1 MFSQSACSL
10 HMYKYELLLF
20 VVISSYHS
28 LCPLSAGEPDSPVL
42 TADEMKVERNSFSV
56 PVKQSDDGG
65 SPLQHYNIRYRQVG
79 ASVSRPVHVNDSSLV
94 FSVV

>member
-1 MFSQSACSL
+1 M
-10 HMYKYELLLF
+10 
-20 VVISSYHS
+20 VISSYHS

-42 TADEMKVERNSFSV
+42 TVDQMKIERNSFSV

-65 SPLQHYNIRYRQVG
+65 NPLQHYNIRYRQVG
-79 ASVSRPVHVNDSSLV
+79 DSVSRSVHVNDSSLV